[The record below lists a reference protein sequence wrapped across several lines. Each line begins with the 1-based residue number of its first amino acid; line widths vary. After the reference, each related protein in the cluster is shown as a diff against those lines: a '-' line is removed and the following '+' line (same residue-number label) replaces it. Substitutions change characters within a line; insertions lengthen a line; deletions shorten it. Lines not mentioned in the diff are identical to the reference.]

1 VGTEAVRITSGIKRF
16 GDTVALD
23 GIDLA
28 VEVGEFVAVLGRSGS
43 GKSTLLRVLAGL
55 ESLSSG
61 TVSWPADGARPHIGV
76 VFQDALLM
84 PWLTVLDN
92 VSYGR
97 RFSHRRNGF
106 DAGYVADLTAR
117 FGVDGLADRYPAQLS
132 GGQAQRV
139 AILRAVATRPR
150 LLLLDE
156 PFSALDPATRADLQ
170 QWLATLAA
178 ELGVTVLLVT
188 HDVDEALTLAQRLV
202 LLADGGRIGNQ
213 WSLGGP
219 DGSDGQNR
227 SELRDEILDH
237 YRVFASGAA

>member
-1 VGTEAVRITSGIKRF
+1 MGTEAVRITAGIKRF
-16 GDTVALD
+16 GDSVVLD

-28 VEVGEFVAVLGRSGS
+28 VETGEFVAVLGRSGS

-55 ESLSSG
+55 ESLSAG
-61 TVSWPADGARPHIGV
+61 TVSWPADGERPHIGV

-84 PWLTVLDN
+84 PWLTVQDN
-92 VSYGR
+92 VSYAR
-97 RFSHRRNGF
+97 RFAHRRNGF
-106 DAGYVADLTAR
+106 DADHAAELMRR
-117 FGVDGLADRYPAQLS
+117 FGVDGLAGRYPDQLS

-170 QWLATLAA
+170 QWLTTLTT

-188 HDVDEALTLAQRLV
+188 HDVDEALTLAQRVV
-202 LLADGGRIGNQ
+202 LLADGGRIRRQ
-213 WSLGGP
+213 WQLGEV
-219 DGSDGQNR
+219 DR
-227 SELRDEILDH
+227 SGLRDEILSH
-237 YRVFASGAA
+237 YRFSELWVA